1 MIIVGNGMISRAFKD
16 SSYDFSDCIIFA
28 SGVSNSKCIDPL
40 EFDREFNT
48 LEKTLKY
55 DKRIIYFSTSS
66 IYDDSLIGS
75 SYIKHKLN
83 IESFIT
89 TKFKDYIIYRLPN
102 VIGLTKNKN
111 TLFNYFSDSILNERS
126 VSLYKKSTR
135 YILDIDDLV
144 KYVFLTKHTSN
155 SVINL
160 NFNIPYK
167 VTEIWQ
173 EVEKALNKKGISTLL
188 NIGNDYKIDNSLF
201 IKEIGENEIPE
212 LNDRSYLQ
220 KTIQKYLINND

>member
-1 MIIVGNGMISRAFKD
+1 MIIVGNGMISKAFKD
-16 SSYDFSDCIIFA
+16 SNYDFSGCIIFA

-55 DKRIIYFSTSS
+55 DKRLIYFSTSS
-66 IYDDSLIGS
+66 MYDNSLFGS

-89 TKFKDYIIYRLPN
+89 TNFKDYIIYRLPN
-102 VIGLTKNKN
+102 VIGVTKNKN
-111 TLFNYFSDSILNERS
+111 TLINYFSDSIQNERP
-126 VSLYKKSTR
+126 VSLYEKSTR
-135 YILDIDDLV
+135 YIFDVDDLV
-144 KYVFLTKHTSN
+144 KYVFLTKNTLN

-160 NFNIPYK
+160 NFNIQYK

-173 EVEKALNKKGISTLL
+173 EVEKALNIKGISTLL
-188 NIGNDYKIDNSLF
+188 DLGNDYKIDNSLF
-201 IKEIGENEIPE
+201 IKEMGENEISE
-212 LNDRSYLQ
+212 LNDRKYLQ
-220 KTIQKYLINND
+220 KTIQKYLINR

>member
-144 KYVFLTKHTSN
+144 KYVFLTKNTSN

>member
-55 DKRIIYFSTSS
+55 DKRLIYFSTSS
-66 IYDDSLIGS
+66 MYDDSLNGS
-75 SYIKHKLN
+75 CYIEHKLN

-111 TLFNYFSDSILNERS
+111 TLINYFSDSIQNERE
-126 VSLYKKSTR
+126 VSIYEKSTR
-135 YILDIDDLV
+135 YIFDVDDMV
-144 KYVFLTKHTSN
+144 KYVFLTKNKLN

-160 NFNIPYK
+160 NFNIRYK
-167 VTEIWQ
+167 VSEIWQ
-173 EVEKALNKKGISTLL
+173 EVEKALKIKGKFTLL
-188 NIGNDYKIDNSLF
+188 NLGNDYKIDNSLF
-201 IKEIGENEIPE
+201 IKTIGENKIPE
-212 LNDRSYLQ
+212 LNDVSYLQ
-220 KTIQKYLINND
+220 KTIKKYLIN

>member
-48 LEKTLKY
+48 LQKTLKY
-55 DKRIIYFSTSS
+55 DKRLIYFSTSS
-66 IYDDSLIGS
+66 MYDDSLYGS
-75 SYIKHKLN
+75 CYVKHKLN

-111 TLFNYFSDSILNERS
+111 TLINYFSDSIQNERE
-126 VSLYKKSTR
+126 VSIYEKSTR
-135 YILDIDDLV
+135 YIFDVDDMV
-144 KYVFLTKHTSN
+144 KYVFLTKNKLN

-160 NFNIPYK
+160 NFNIRYK
-167 VTEIWQ
+167 VSEIWQ
-173 EVEKALNKKGISTLL
+173 EVEKALKIKGKFTLL
-188 NIGNDYKIDNSLF
+188 NLGNDYKIDNSLF
-201 IKEIGENEIPE
+201 IKAIGENKIPE
-212 LNDRSYLQ
+212 LNDVSYLQ
-220 KTIQKYLINND
+220 KTIQKYLIN